1 MGHDRQNHSSPR
13 ELEEARAPCVVVA
26 GTIGAGKST
35 VARRLASSLEVPAFL
50 EEPERN
56 PFLEPFYADPQRW
69 SFTSQL
75 WFLLD
80 TCAQHRRIADGP
92 DGGVQDH
99 SPDEGVE
106 VYSAV
111 LHNAGKL
118 TRDEL
123 ELLRDTLAR
132 LREDLSAPDVVVH
145 LRARPEELLERIRA
159 RGRPYE
165 RGIALDYLKA
175 LDLARIKLF
184 SSWNSCP
191 VVPID
196 TEELDARTDDG
207 LQTITEHVARHLSQ
221 RMGT

>member
-1 MGHDRQNHSSPR
+1 MDHDRQNHPSHRALGR
-13 ELEEARAPCVVVA
+13 ERAPYVVVA

-35 VARRLASSLEVPAFL
+35 VAERLASSLEVPAFL
-50 EEPERN
+50 EKPERN
-56 PFLEPFYADPQRW
+56 PFLEPFYIDPKRW
-69 SFTSQL
+69 GFTSQL

-80 TCAQHRRIADGP
+80 TCAQHRRIHAGP

-111 LHNAGKL
+111 LHKEGKL
-118 TRDEL
+118 TGHEL

-132 LREDLSAPDVVVH
+132 LREGLAAPDVVVH

-165 RGIALDYLKA
+165 RGITLAYLKA
-175 LDLARIKLF
+175 LDLARVNLF
-184 SSWNSCP
+184 ASWDSCP
-191 VVPID
+191 VVLID
-196 TEELDARTDDG
+196 TEDLDARTDDG
-207 LQTITEHVARHLSQ
+207 LSAITENIARRLS
-221 RMGT
+221 RKDGA